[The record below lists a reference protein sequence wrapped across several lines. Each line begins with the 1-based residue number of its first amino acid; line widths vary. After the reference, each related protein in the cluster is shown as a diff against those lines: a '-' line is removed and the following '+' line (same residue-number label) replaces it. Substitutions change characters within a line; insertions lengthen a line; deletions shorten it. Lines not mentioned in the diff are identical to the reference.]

1 MSHKAILV
9 KYLPFTN
16 HKPARVKAIVHRSLS
31 ITVSVSEYGSNDEAR
46 LAAAKSL
53 AESLSGKGMG
63 WRGKY
68 IKGTLPNGDTVFID
82 EDTLDPFGSFT
93 L

>member
-9 KYLPFTN
+9 KYLPFTD

-31 ITVSVSEYGSNDEAR
+31 ITVSVSEYSSNDEAR
-46 LAAAKSL
+46 LAAAKAM
-53 AESLSGKGMG
+53 AENLN

-68 IKGTLPNGDTVFID
+68 IKGTLPNGDTVFVN
-82 EDTLDPFGSFT
+82 EDTFDMRGSFT

>member
-16 HKPARVKAIVHRSLS
+16 HKPARVKAIVHRNLS
-31 ITVSVSEYGSNDEAR
+31 VTVSVTEYSSNDEAR
-46 LAAAKSL
+46 LEAAKAI
-53 AESLSGKGMG
+53 AENLN

-68 IKGTLPNGDTVFID
+68 IKGILPNGDTVFVEED
-82 EDTLDPFGSFT
+82 PFDTLGSFT
-93 L
+93 LR

>member
-31 ITVSVSEYGSNDEAR
+31 VTVSVSEYASNDEAR
-46 LAAAKSL
+46 LAAAKAI
-53 AESLSGKGMG
+53 AENLN

-68 IKGTLPNGDTVFID
+68 IKGTLPNGDTVFVE
-82 EDTLDPFGSFT
+82 EDPLDTFGSFT
-93 L
+93 VR

>member
-9 KYLPFTN
+9 KYLAFTN

-46 LAAAKSL
+46 LEAAKAL
-53 AESLSGKGMG
+53 AESLC

-68 IKGTLPNGDTVFID
+68 IKGTLPNGDTVFVE
-82 EDTLDPFGSFT
+82 EDTLDTLGSFT
-93 L
+93 LR

>member
-31 ITVSVSEYGSNDEAR
+31 VTVSVSEYASNDEAR
-46 LAAAKSL
+46 LAVAKAI
-53 AESLSGKGMG
+53 AESLC

-68 IKGTLPNGDTVFID
+68 IKGTLPNGDVIFVE
-82 EDTLDPFGSFT
+82 EDTLDTLGSFT
-93 L
+93 LR

>member
-31 ITVSVSEYGSNDEAR
+31 VTVSVSEYASNDEAR
-46 LAAAKSL
+46 LAAAKAI
-53 AESLSGKGMG
+53 AENLN

-68 IKGTLPNGDTVFID
+68 IKGTLPNGDVVFVE
-82 EDTLDPFGSFT
+82 EDPLDTFGSFT
-93 L
+93 LR

>member
-16 HKPARVKAIVHRSLS
+16 SKPARVKAIVHRSLS

-46 LAAAKSL
+46 LAAAQAL
-53 AESLSGKGMG
+53 AENLS

-68 IKGTLPNGDTVFID
+68 IKGTLPNGDTVFVE
-82 EDTLDPFGSFT
+82 EDTLDTFGSFT
-93 L
+93 LR

>member
-31 ITVSVSEYGSNDEAR
+31 VTVSVSEYASNDEAR
-46 LAAAKSL
+46 LAAAKAI
-53 AESLSGKGMG
+53 AESLS

-68 IKGTLPNGDTVFID
+68 IKGTLPNGDVVFVE
-82 EDTLDPFGSFT
+82 EDPFDTFGSFT
-93 L
+93 LR

>member
-16 HKPARVKAIVHRSLS
+16 HKPARMKAVVDSRLS
-31 ITVSVSEYGSNDEAR
+31 FSVSVAGYSCDEEAA
-46 LAAAKSL
+46 LAAAKAI
-53 AESLSGKGMG
+53 AESLC

-68 IKGTLPNGDTVFID
+68 IKGTLPNGDTVFVE
-82 EDTLDPFGSFT
+82 EDTLDTFGSFT
-93 L
+93 VR

>member
-31 ITVSVSEYGSNDEAR
+31 ITVSVSEYSSNDEAR
-46 LAAAKSL
+46 LAAAQAPGDNL
-53 AESLSGKGMG
+53 ASG
-63 WRGKY
+63 
-68 IKGTLPNGDTVFID
+68 
-82 EDTLDPFGSFT
+82 
-93 L
+93 

>member
-1 MSHKAILV
+1 MSHKEILV

-31 ITVSVSEYGSNDEAR
+31 FTVSVSEYASNDEAR
-46 LAAAKSL
+46 LAAAKAI
-53 AESLSGKGMG
+53 AESLS

-68 IKGTLPNGDTVFID
+68 IKGTLPNGDTVFVE
-82 EDTLDPFGSFT
+82 EDTLDTFGSFT
-93 L
+93 LR

>member
-16 HKPARVKAIVHRSLS
+16 YKPARVKAIVHRNLS
-31 ITVSVSEYGSNDEAR
+31 FTVSVSEYSSNDEAR
-46 LAAAKSL
+46 LAAAQAI
-53 AESLSGKGMG
+53 AENLC

-68 IKGTLPNGDTVFID
+68 IKGTLPNGDTVFVE
-82 EDTLDPFGSFT
+82 EDPLDTFGSFT
-93 L
+93 LR

>member
-9 KYLPFTN
+9 KYLPFTT

-31 ITVSVSEYGSNDEAR
+31 VTVSVSEYASNDEAR
-46 LAAAKSL
+46 LAAAKAI
-53 AESLSGKGMG
+53 AENLN

-68 IKGTLPNGDTVFID
+68 IKGTLPNGDTVFVE
-82 EDTLDPFGSFT
+82 EDPLDTFGSFT
-93 L
+93 VR

>member
-16 HKPARVKAIVHRSLS
+16 HKPARVKALVHRTLS
-31 ITVSVSEYGSNDEAR
+31 ITVSVSEYSCNDEAR
-46 LAAAKSL
+46 LEAAKAM
-53 AESLSGKGMG
+53 AESLS

-68 IKGTLPNGDTVFID
+68 IKGTLPSGDTVFVN
-82 EDTLDPFGSFT
+82 EDSLDTFGSFT
-93 L
+93 LR

>member
-16 HKPARVKAIVHRSLS
+16 HKPSRVKAIVHRSLS
-31 ITVSVSEYGSNDEAR
+31 ITVSVSEYSCNDEAR
-46 LAAAKSL
+46 LEAAKAIARRL
-53 AESLSGKGMG
+53 C

-68 IKGTLPNGDTVFID
+68 IKGTLPNGDTVFVE
-82 EDTLDPFGSFT
+82 EDPLDTFGSFT
-93 L
+93 LR

>member
-16 HKPARVKAIVHRSLS
+16 HKPSRVKAIVHQKVS
-31 ITVSVSEYGSNDEAR
+31 ITVSVSEYASNDEAI
-46 LAAAKSL
+46 LAAAKAIAKSL
-53 AESLSGKGMG
+53 C

-68 IKGTLPNGDTVFID
+68 IKGTLPNGDVVFVE
-82 EDTLDPFGSFT
+82 EDTLDTFGSFT
-93 L
+93 LR